1 MYLLGIR
8 FLLHYTSD
16 HAGARVFEGKRADL
30 AIPFIDSNYRP
41 HAYQIS
47 AERSWALV
55 SAEIRGISPILRS

>member
-1 MYLLGIR
+1 MYLLGKR

-47 AERSWALV
+47 DGRW
-55 SAEIRGISPILRS
+55 